1 MSGQA
6 ELRKEGSQRDLG
18 HLVERLFENLLDF
31 GGSANILILV
41 VDRKKSKGSGKTKG
55 SPHEDF
61 VKALSSEERLL
72 ITLRDEL
79 YSGSWQNLK
88 QDLTDRLH
96 GKPYI
101 FKLTT
106 RIEEDLKRIEKLERY
121 EQEHSVNLARYVEK
135 EKE

>member
-1 MSGQA
+1 MGRLA
-6 ELRKEGSQRDLG
+6 K
-18 HLVERLFENLLDF
+18 RLFENLLDF
-31 GGSANILILV
+31 GGSANILIFV
-41 VDRKKSKGSGKTKG
+41 VHRKKGKDSGKVKG
-55 SPHEDF
+55 DPHEDF

-88 QDLTDRLH
+88 QDLHDRLH